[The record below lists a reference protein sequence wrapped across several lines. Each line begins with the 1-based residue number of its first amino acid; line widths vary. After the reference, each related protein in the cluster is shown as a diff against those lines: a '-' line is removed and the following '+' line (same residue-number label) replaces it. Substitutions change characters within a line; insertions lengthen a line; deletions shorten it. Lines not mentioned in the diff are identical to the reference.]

1 MDAAPPGGRTAEGPT
16 GTALAAVILLAA
28 ALLLAAAGV
37 VAATPATQPATV
49 DGVGIYLGVL
59 PAVMISG
66 HPPDHP
72 EAAMHGGIPGG
83 KHRFHLLVA
92 LFDAASG
99 ARIAGAQIEAQVAE
113 IGFAGTRRRLE
124 PMVIAGT
131 ETYGGY
137 FKLDGDNPFRI
148 ALEIR
153 RPGQERVIRAEFE
166 YRHPSVAR

>member
-1 MDAAPPGGRTAEGPT
+1 MRFAT
-16 GTALAAVILLAA
+16 GFFTAAV
-28 ALLLAAAGV
+28 LLLTTAGT

-59 PAVMISG
+59 PAAMVSG
-66 HPPDHP
+66 HPPGHP
-72 EAAMHGGIPGG
+72 ETTMHGGVPRGQ
-83 KHRFHLLVA
+83 HRFHVLVA

-99 ARIAGAQIEAQVAE
+99 ERITGAQVRARVAE
-113 IGFAGTRRRLE
+113 LGLTGTQRTLE

-131 ETYGGY
+131 ESYGGY

-153 RPGQERVIRAEFE
+153 RPGAERVIRAEFE
-166 YRHPSVAR
+166 YRHPWVAR